1 MIKMIIVI
9 KNQLKEL
16 NQQYKKLLVKTLLA
30 LLLLIPSLSWGFF
43 GKKYNCEPADDEFF
57 YMSNYVESLG
67 PHILKISGSKDK
79 LTINFSDGNTDE
91 LDLIQK
97 NHDVLTYLYDQ
108 DIQIIIF
115 LPLNENINIVWD
127 YPRESLQA
135 WFNCSK

>member
-1 MIKMIIVI
+1 M
-9 KNQLKEL
+9 
-16 NQQYKKLLVKTLLA
+16 
-30 LLLLIPSLSWGFF
+30 IPSLSWGFF
-43 GKKYNCEPADDEFF
+43 GKKYNCEPLDDEFF
-57 YMSNYVESLG
+57 YMSDYVESLSS
-67 PHILKISGSKDK
+67 HILKISGSKDK
-79 LTINFSDGNTDE
+79 LTINFSDGNKDE

-97 NHDVLTYLYDQ
+97 NDDVLTYLYDQ